1 MIIFRILF
9 LLIFSFLFANS
20 NELKQSQT
28 DNIQKIIKAF
38 QENNI
43 EYISNNLVEY
53 PLTRQYPIPNIK
65 DKENFKQRFNEIFD
79 KKILETINNSKI
91 EDWERMG
98 GKGFML
104 GNGVIW
110 LDYDTNKIIAINYQ
124 SDFEKRLRED
134 LIREEKEQLDSSI
147 KEFIEPT
154 YKIKTKN
161 FLIRIDKI
169 DGSKYRYSSWKIG
182 KSESSKPDLV
192 LSNGKID
199 FSGSGGNRFFTFS
212 NKNYKYMVYIDI
224 YVSTGFNDI
233 SLEVLKDDKT
243 ILFEDG
249 ELLNP

>member
-28 DNIQKIIKAF
+28 ENIQKIIKAF
-38 QENNI
+38 QENDI
-43 EYISNNLVEY
+43 EYISNNVIKY
-53 PLTRQYPIPNIK
+53 PLKRQYPIPSIK
-65 DKENFKQRFNEIFD
+65 NQEELKKRFSEVFDDKLIEEI
-79 KKILETINNSKI
+79 KNSKI
-91 EDWERMG
+91 EDWSEMG
-98 GKGFML
+98 WRGIML
-104 GNGVIW
+104 NQGTLW
-110 LDYDTNKIIAINYQ
+110 LNFDEIIIAINYQ

-134 LIREEKEQLDSSI
+134 LIRKGKEQLDSSL

-169 DGSKYRYSSWKIG
+169 DDSKYRYSSWKIG

-192 LSNGKID
+192 LLNGEIEY
-199 FSGSGGNRFFTFS
+199 SGTIGYQYFTF
-212 NKNYKYMVYIDI
+212 KNRNYTYEIDI
-224 YVSTGFNDI
+224 DAT
-233 SLEVLKDDKT
+233 SLEVMKDNKT
-243 ILFEDG
+243 ILLEKG

>member
-20 NELKQSQT
+20 NELKPSQT
-28 DNIQKIIKAF
+28 ENIQKIIKAF
-38 QENNI
+38 QENDI
-43 EYISNNLVEY
+43 EYISNNVIKY
-53 PLTRQYPIPNIK
+53 PLKRQYPIPSIK
-65 DKENFKQRFNEIFD
+65 NQEELKKRFSEVFDDKLIEEI
-79 KKILETINNSKI
+79 KNSKI
-91 EDWERMG
+91 EDWSEMG
-98 GKGFML
+98 WRGIML
-104 GNGVIW
+104 NQGTLW
-110 LDYDTNKIIAINYQ
+110 LNFDEIIIAINYQ

-169 DGSKYRYSSWKIG
+169 DDSKYRYSSWKIG

-192 LSNGKID
+192 LLNGEIEY
-199 FSGSGGNRFFTFS
+199 SGTIGYQYFTF
-212 NKNYKYMVYIDI
+212 KNRNYTYEIDI
-224 YVSTGFNDI
+224 DAT
-233 SLEVLKDDKT
+233 SLEVMKDNKT
-243 ILFEDG
+243 ILLEKG

>member
-28 DNIQKIIKAF
+28 ENIQKIIKAF

-43 EYISNNLVEY
+43 EYISNNVIKY
-53 PLTRQYPIPNIK
+53 PLKRQYPIPSIK
-65 DKENFKQRFNEIFD
+65 NQEELKKRFSEVFDDKLIEEI
-79 KKILETINNSKI
+79 KNSKI
-91 EDWERMG
+91 EDWSEMG
-98 GKGFML
+98 WRGIML
-104 GNGVIW
+104 NQGTLW
-110 LDYDTNKIIAINYQ
+110 LNFDEIIIAINYQ

-134 LIREEKEQLDSSI
+134 LIRKEKEQLDSSL

-169 DGSKYRYSSWKIG
+169 DDSKYRYSSWKIG

-192 LSNGKID
+192 LLNGEIEY
-199 FSGSGGNRFFTFS
+199 SGTIGYQYFTF
-212 NKNYKYMVYIDI
+212 KNRNYTYEIDI
-224 YVSTGFNDI
+224 DAT
-233 SLEVLKDDKT
+233 SLEVMKDNKT

>member
-9 LLIFSFLFANS
+9 LLIFSVLFANS

-28 DNIQKIIKAF
+28 ENIQKIIKAF

-53 PLTRQYPIPNIK
+53 PLKRQYPIPSIK
-65 DKENFKQRFNEIFD
+65 NQEELKKRFSEVFDDKLIEEI
-79 KKILETINNSKI
+79 KNSKI
-91 EDWERMG
+91 EDWSEMG
-98 GKGFML
+98 WRGIML
-104 GNGVIW
+104 NQGTLW
-110 LDYDTNKIIAINYQ
+110 LNFDEIIIAINYQ

-134 LIREEKEQLDSSI
+134 LIRKEKEQLDSSL

-169 DGSKYRYSSWKIG
+169 DDSKYRYSSWKIG

-192 LSNGKID
+192 LLNGEIEY
-199 FSGSGGNRFFTFS
+199 SGTIGHQYFTF
-212 NKNYKYMVYIDI
+212 KNRNYTYEIDI
-224 YVSTGFNDI
+224 DAT
-233 SLEVLKDDKT
+233 SLEVMKDNKT
-243 ILFEDG
+243 ILLEKG
-249 ELLNP
+249 ELLEP

>member
-28 DNIQKIIKAF
+28 ENIQKIIKAF
-38 QENNI
+38 QENDI
-43 EYISNNLVEY
+43 EYISNNVIKY
-53 PLTRQYPIPNIK
+53 PLKRQYPIPSIK
-65 DKENFKQRFNEIFD
+65 NQEELKKRFSEVFDDKLIEEI
-79 KKILETINNSKI
+79 KNSKI
-91 EDWERMG
+91 EDWSEMG
-98 GKGFML
+98 WRGIML
-104 GNGVIW
+104 NQGTLW
-110 LDYDTNKIIAINYQ
+110 LNFDEIIIAINYQ

-134 LIREEKEQLDSSI
+134 LIRKEKEQLDSSL

-169 DGSKYRYSSWKIG
+169 DDSKYRYSSWKIG

-192 LSNGKID
+192 LLNGEIEY
-199 FSGSGGNRFFTFS
+199 SGTIGYQYFIFKNR
-212 NKNYKYMVYIDI
+212 NYTYEIDI
-224 YVSTGFNDI
+224 DAT
-233 SLEVLKDDKT
+233 SLEVMKDNKT
-243 ILFEDG
+243 ILLEKG

>member
-9 LLIFSFLFANS
+9 LLIFSFLFANG
-20 NELKQSQT
+20 NEFTKDDADIEKL
-28 DNIQKIIKAF
+28 IKAF
-38 QENNI
+38 QENDI
-43 EYISNNLVEY
+43 EYISNRAIAY
-53 PLTRQYPIPNIK
+53 PFKREYPIPSIK
-65 DKENFKQRFNEIFD
+65 NQEEFKKRFYEVFD
-79 KKILETINNSKI
+79 EKLIEKIKNSKI

-104 GNGVIW
+104 QNGLIW
-110 LDYDTNKIIAINYQ
+110 LDYDANKIIAINYQ

-134 LIREEKEQLDSSI
+134 LIREEKKQLDSSI

-169 DGSKYRYSSWKIG
+169 DDSKYRYSSWKIG

-212 NKNYKYMVYIDI
+212 NKNYKYMIFIDI

-249 ELLNP
+249 ELLEP

>member
-43 EYISNNLVEY
+43 EYISNNVIKY
-53 PLTRQYPIPNIK
+53 PLKRQYPIPSIK
-65 DKENFKQRFNEIFD
+65 NQEELKKRFSEVFDDKLIEEI
-79 KKILETINNSKI
+79 KNSKI
-91 EDWERMG
+91 EDWSEMG
-98 GKGFML
+98 WRGIML
-104 GNGVIW
+104 NQGTLW
-110 LDYDTNKIIAINYQ
+110 LNFDEIIIAINYQ

-169 DGSKYRYSSWKIG
+169 DDSKYRYSSWKIG
-182 KSESSKPDLV
+182 KSESSEPDLV
-192 LSNGKID
+192 LLNGEIEY
-199 FSGSGGNRFFTFS
+199 SGTIGYQYFTF
-212 NKNYKYMVYIDI
+212 KNRNYTYEIDI
-224 YVSTGFNDI
+224 DAT
-233 SLEVLKDDKT
+233 SLEVMKDNKT
-243 ILFEDG
+243 ILLEKG

>member
-20 NELKQSQT
+20 NEFTK
-28 DNIQKIIKAF
+28 DDADIEKIIKAF
-38 QENNI
+38 QENDI
-43 EYISNNLVEY
+43 EYISNNVIKY
-53 PLTRQYPIPNIK
+53 PLKRQYPIPSIK
-65 DKENFKQRFNEIFD
+65 NQEELKKRFSEVFDDKLIEEI
-79 KKILETINNSKI
+79 KNSKI
-91 EDWERMG
+91 EDWSEMG
-98 GKGFML
+98 WRGIML
-104 GNGVIW
+104 NQGTLW
-110 LDYDTNKIIAINYQ
+110 LNFDEIIIAINYQ

-134 LIREEKEQLDSSI
+134 LIRKEKEQLDSSL

-154 YKIKTKN
+154 YKLKTKN

-169 DGSKYRYSSWKIG
+169 DDSKYRYSSWKIG

-192 LSNGKID
+192 LLNGEID